1 MAKEQDKKGMDLIE
15 DPEALA
21 EQINK
26 SEEFVKKNKT
36 IIGGAIGVIAVA
48 IVAAVY
54 FGSSS
59 GEKEFEAQLELYPAQ
74 YYYEQDS
81 LDAVLNGNNGAPGV
95 LDVAEDYS
103 GTKAGNLANFYA
115 GVAFLKKGEFD
126 QAIESLKKFES
137 SDLLVQARAYSLIG
151 DAYLEKGELSSAIE
165 YYQKA
170 VDYKQNKSY
179 TPRYMLKL
187 ALAQELNGKLAE
199 AVKTYETLETK
210 FPKATEVTN
219 AKKNKAKVKAQ
230 LLVSKG

>member
-1 MAKEQDKKGMDLIE
+1 MAKKQDNKGLDLIE
-15 DPEALA
+15 NPEALA

-26 SEEFVKKNKT
+26 SEEFIKKNKT
-36 IIGGAIGVIAVA
+36 IIGGVIVVIAVA

-54 FGSSS
+54 FGSTSS
-59 GEKEFEAQLELYPAQ
+59 EKEFEAQLELYPAQ
-74 YYYEQDS
+74 HYYEKDS
-81 LDAVLNGNNGAPGV
+81 LDALLNGSNGTSGV
-95 LDVAEDYS
+95 LEIAEDYA

-126 QAIESLKKFES
+126 QAIESLKKFKS
-137 SDLLVQARAYSLIG
+137 SDILVQARVYSLIG
-151 DAYLEKGELSSAIE
+151 DAYMEKAELSNATE

-170 VDYKQNKSY
+170 VDYKQNESY

-187 ALAQELNGKLAE
+187 ALAQELDGKLAE
-199 AVKTYETLETK
+199 AVKTYETLEK
-210 FPKATEVTN
+210 DFPKSTEVTN